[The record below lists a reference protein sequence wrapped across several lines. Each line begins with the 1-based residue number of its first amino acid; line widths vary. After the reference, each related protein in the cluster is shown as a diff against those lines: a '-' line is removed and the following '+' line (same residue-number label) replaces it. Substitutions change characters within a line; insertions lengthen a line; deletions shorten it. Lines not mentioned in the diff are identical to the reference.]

1 MKTTFEEIMQLDR
14 NDDFFDMRKVR
25 LSEIFLDGAIAG
37 PVYEGH
43 KVIVKEENAS
53 SYITKTLEDLKPMTY
68 INLDND
74 VVIGLQSEESWE
86 CLGTFRL
93 KKCSIHW
100 TFEPVQ

>member
-1 MKTTFEEIMQLDR
+1 MKTTFEEIMKLDR
-14 NDDFFDMRKVR
+14 DDDFFDMRKVK
-25 LSEIFLDGAIAG
+25 LSQIFLDGAIEG
-37 PVYEGH
+37 PVYEDR

-53 SYITKTLEDLKPMTY
+53 SYITKTLEALKPMTY

-74 VVIGLQSEESWE
+74 VIIGLQSEESGE